1 MLNSLMMISI
11 NGPRPFSNDAD
22 NVIKAAVQRYWEHCR
37 ETEHIRQTV
46 QFTYFKVQYNYIRNS
61 QSSLCTLKYS
71 TITLET
77 ICLFT
82 KFSKM
87 SYSCHWSF

>member
-22 NVIKAAVQRYWEHCR
+22 NVIKAAVQRYWEHFK

-46 QFTYFKVQYNYIRNS
+46 QFTYVTVQYNYIR
-61 QSSLCTLKYS
+61 SS
-71 TITLET
+71 
-77 ICLFT
+77 
-82 KFSKM
+82 
-87 SYSCHWSF
+87 